1 MGKFRDLLNS
11 AKRNNSEAVTELYKK
26 CQPTIKR
33 YSYIN
38 GKFDEDLYQNLVIAF
53 LGVIAKFKL

>member
-1 MGKFRDLLNS
+1 MGKFRDLVNS

-33 YSYIN
+33 YS
-38 GKFDEDLYQNLVIAF
+38 
-53 LGVIAKFKL
+53 